1 MWAEQYDK
9 SDTDS
14 KEEGENVYDEMVTHE
29 QIQQMFSGESDDDEF
44 FLFWIN
50 IDDSSASYSI
60 TSFDA
65 QSSAA
70 DTAASADNAE
80 IEAAADAIIDFT
92 EGNPFGSL

>member
-1 MWAEQYDK
+1 M
-9 SDTDS
+9 T
-14 KEEGENVYDEMVTHE
+14 GN
-29 QIQQMFSGESDDDEF
+29 FSGTV
-44 FLFWIN
+44 N
-50 IDDSSASYSI
+50 IIGNDSSATYSI

-70 DTAASADNAE
+70 DTAVTGDNAD